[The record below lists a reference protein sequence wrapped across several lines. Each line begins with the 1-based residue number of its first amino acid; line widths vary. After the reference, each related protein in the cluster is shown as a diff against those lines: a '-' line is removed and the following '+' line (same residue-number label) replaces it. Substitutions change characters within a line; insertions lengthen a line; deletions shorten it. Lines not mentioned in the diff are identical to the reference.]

1 MQIKN
6 MMSYHLTSVRMTII
20 KKMRD
25 NNYLGGYG
33 EKGNLVYHLW
43 ESKLVL
49 WKTVKVCQKI

>member
-1 MQIKN
+1 MKRFSIPLIIREMQIKN

-33 EKGNLVYHLW
+33 EKGNLVYHL
-43 ESKLVL
+43 
-49 WKTVKVCQKI
+49 